1 MLFPYKSTA
10 VKSQGKS
17 HRHAQKFLSPRTLQQ
32 QKKAGDKARETGKG
46 KRSRKKKLKPKNR
59 SRKATVE
66 WGCAIPK
73 EGVRESP
80 GEVVLEGMGKGVRM

>member
-1 MLFPYKSTA
+1 MTKQERQ
-10 VKSQGKS
+10 VKVN
-17 HRHAQKFLSPRTLQQ
+17 A
-32 QKKAGDKARETGKG
+32 AE
-46 KRSRKKKLKPKNR
+46 KKLKPKNR